1 MSKAKQMDK
10 QAPAEGF
17 PPGEFIRDFLEGRG
31 WTQADLADVLAW
43 PVQRVNQLVQGEG
56 GITVS
61 TAQGLA
67 SAFGTTPELWLN
79 LNTAWERHRA
89 QGAGDDTVPVP
100 ADYKS

>member
-1 MSKAKQMDK
+1 MDN
-10 QAPAEGF
+10 QPPAEGF
-17 PPGEFIRDFLEGRG
+17 PPEEFIRDFLEGRG
-31 WTQADLADVLAW
+31 WTPADLADVLAW
-43 PVQRVNQLVQGEG
+43 PVQRVNQLVQGKR

-79 LNTAWERHRA
+79 LNTAWERHCA

>member
-1 MSKAKQMDK
+1 MDT

-43 PVQRVNQLVQGEG
+43 PVQRVDQLVRGEC

-79 LNTAWERHRA
+79 LDTAWERHRA
-89 QGAGDDTVPVP
+89 QGAGDDPVPVR